1 MGLEQLTDTAL
12 HEAVRFGDISEV
24 RQAINDGCDPDQ
36 IGVYQWSP
44 LHEAAHNG
52 DLDIVQL
59 LVEAGGKWQEFCFT
73 RLLKLGAI

>member
-1 MGLEQLTDTAL
+1 MGLELLTDTAL

-24 RQAINDGCDPDQ
+24 RQAIDDGCDPDQ

-59 LVEAGGKWQEFCFT
+59 LVEASGEWKEHCFAIV
-73 RLLKLGAI
+73 LKHSN